1 MSPMA
6 VFEVQ
11 VIIPITVQADSEEEA
26 IELAKQRAIFERKEL
41 RFSTLKH
48 GEVKQTSMF

>member
-1 MSPMA
+1 MA

-11 VIIPITVQADSEEEA
+11 VIIPITIQADSEEEA
-26 IELAKQRAIFERKEL
+26 IELAKKKAIFERKDL
-41 RFSTLKH
+41 RLSALRH